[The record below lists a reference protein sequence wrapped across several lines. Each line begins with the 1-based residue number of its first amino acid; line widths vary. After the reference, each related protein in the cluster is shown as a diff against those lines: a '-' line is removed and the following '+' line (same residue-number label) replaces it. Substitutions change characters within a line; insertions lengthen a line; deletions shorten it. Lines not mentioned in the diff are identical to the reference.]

1 MIMKKIMILGSAG
14 MLGHMVYNYLKS
26 LNKYIIVDTSFPEK
40 LHGGSKLLNVTNKEE
55 LEDFISSE
63 KPDILVNCI
72 GILLR
77 GSKDDPSNAIYLN
90 SCLPHQLSKLLRQN
104 GGKLIHISTDC
115 VFTGNKGKYAETDFK
130 DARDTYGLSKA
141 LGEVDNDHDLTM
153 RTSIIGPELKEKGE
167 GLFHWF
173 MKQNGEINGYTKM
186 FWGGVTT
193 LELAKAIDAAIVQEI
208 TGLIHVTN
216 SQPISKFEM
225 VTLFK
230 DIWKTD
236 HIQITPVEGKVA
248 DKSLIS
254 VRNDFKYQVASY
266 SKMIEDQ
273 RNWMLTYSN
282 IYVKNY
288 PELR

>member
-1 MIMKKIMILGSAG
+1 
-14 MLGHMVYNYLKS
+14 
-26 LNKYIIVDTSFPEK
+26 
-40 LHGGSKLLNVTNKEE
+40 
-55 LEDFISSE
+55 
-63 KPDILVNCI
+63 
-72 GILLR
+72 
-77 GSKDDPSNAIYLN
+77 
-90 SCLPHQLSKLLRQN
+90 
-104 GGKLIHISTDC
+104 
-115 VFTGNKGKYAETDFK
+115 VFTGNKGNYSETDFK

-173 MKQNGEINGYTKM
+173 MNQNGDINGFTKM

-193 LELAKAIDAAIVQEI
+193 LELAKAIDAAIEQNI
-208 TGLIHVTN
+208 TGLIHITN
-216 SQPISKFEM
+216 GQPISKFEM
-225 VTLFK
+225 VTMFK

-254 VRNDFKYQVASY
+254 VRSDFKYPVASY

-273 RNWMLTYSN
+273 HNWMHTHPDLYA
-282 IYVKNY
+282 KNY

>member
-1 MIMKKIMILGSAG
+1 MILGSAG

-90 SCLPHQLSKLLRQN
+90 SYLPHQLSKLLRQN
-104 GGKLIHISTDC
+104 GGKLVHISTDC

-282 IYVKNY
+282 LYVKNY

>member
-1 MIMKKIMILGSAG
+1 MKKIMILGSAG

-90 SCLPHQLSKLLRQN
+90 SYLPHQLSKLLRQN

-273 RNWMLTYSN
+273 RNWMFTYSN

>member
-1 MIMKKIMILGSAG
+1 MKKIMILGSAG
-14 MLGHMVYNYLKS
+14 MLGHMVYHYLKS
-26 LNKYIIVDTSFPEK
+26 LNKYIIVDASFPEK
-40 LHGGSKLLNVTNKEE
+40 LNVESKLLNVTKKDE
-55 LEDFISSE
+55 LENFISSE

-90 SCLPHQLSKLLRQN
+90 SYLPHQLSKILRLN
-104 GGKLIHISTDC
+104 GGKLIHVSTDC
-115 VFTGNKGKYAETDFK
+115 VFTGNKGNYSETDFK

-173 MKQNGEINGYTKM
+173 MNQNGEINGFTKM

-193 LELAKAIDAAIVQEI
+193 LELAKAIDAAIEQNI
-208 TGLIHVTN
+208 TGLIHITN
-216 SQPISKFEM
+216 GQPISKFEM

-254 VRNDFKYQVASY
+254 VRSDFKYPVASY

-273 RNWMLTYSN
+273 HNWMHTHPDLYA
-282 IYVKNY
+282 KNY
-288 PELR
+288 PELH

>member
-1 MIMKKIMILGSAG
+1 MKKIMILGSAG

-90 SCLPHQLSKLLRQN
+90 SYLPHQLSKLLRQN

-282 IYVKNY
+282 LYVKNY